1 MEQTIS
7 NKQILRYLTGVC
19 FMLCALA
26 FLINNIINNNFSIV
40 VFLNI
45 AGLILFSLS
54 LFMSYPYLP
63 ALGSCLCLIS
73 SVISWMPRILDFI
86 YILPNIDIYLSAK
99 PLLFS
104 FLSWLVPFIAF
115 YWLCILIASLNHKYA
130 KPFYI
135 TARLLLVCRFIV
147 IAMAHSKFNVFGYIY
162 IIFILA
168 SFLLAFS
175 YEKASAANSKFK
187 IEPKEMPRNTAEQ
200 LTKLENLKNLL
211 DSGIITAEE
220 FESKKKQIL
229 NL

>member
-1 MEQTIS
+1 MEKTIS
-7 NKQILRYLTGVC
+7 NKQILRYLSGAC

-54 LFMSYPYLP
+54 FFMSYPYLP

-104 FLSWLVPFIAF
+104 LLSWLVPFIVF

-135 TARLLLVCRFIV
+135 TASIILVCRFIV
-147 IAMAHSKFNVFGYIY
+147 IALAHSKFNVFGYIY

-168 SFLLAFS
+168 PLLLAFS
-175 YEKASAANSKFK
+175 YEKVSITSLSVKAPAKETANDL
-187 IEPKEMPRNTAEQ
+187 TEQ
-200 LTKLENLKNLL
+200 LMKIENLKNLL
-211 DSGIITAEE
+211 DSGVITSEE